1 MSVQITNY
9 QNLADKQRRG
19 YQAISLDSLITT
31 AAVTIKSG
39 SVVEVAGALYEFQAD
54 ETESGG
60 TWAGIGNSN
69 VVYIYIVPAG
79 STATFI
85 YSVTAPTWDSS
96 KQGWYNG
103 TSRAVVSLYK
113 DAGGLY
119 QSKYLLPSSQSSPL
133 PGGARNIIKTS
144 GALGTIAV
152 TGDIEYILTAAS
164 TVTLPPGAPLGCRIT
179 FKNKG
184 NFTTT
189 ISGNGSQTIGTTTS
203 TSFSLYAQEDYVTL
217 EWDGV
222 SIWYVVA
229 TNGPILR
236 NVITSIQTQTSPV
249 NGTWYNKGGTLALAP
264 GVYELSWSASLDVIL
279 SSGTGCVFATLST
292 GAASETDIDFS
303 VGFYFTTVTEAN
315 GPAFRKKIVTLA
327 TSPTY
332 YLNIA
337 TLYAA
342 LSISFYGAAKYGNI
356 IIEAKRI
363 G

>member
-9 QNLADKQRRG
+9 QQLADKQRKG
-19 YQAISLDSLITT
+19 YIAISLDSLVTTT
-31 AAVTIKSG
+31 AITIKSG

-60 TWAGIGNSN
+60 TWAGIGANN
-69 VVYIYIVPAG
+69 TVYVYIVPAG
-79 STATFI
+79 ASATFI
-85 YSVTAPTWDSS
+85 YSTTAPTWDVE
-96 KQGWYNG
+96 KQGFYNG
-103 TSRAVVSLYK
+103 TSRAVASLYK

-119 QSKYLLPSSQSSPL
+119 QAKFLLPSSQALQL
-133 PGGARNIIKTS
+133 PGGVRNVIITS
-144 GALGTIAV
+144 GALGPLTV
-152 TGDIEYILTAAS
+152 TRDTEYILTATS
-164 TVTLPPGAPLGCRIT
+164 TATLPAGAQLGCRIT

-184 NFTTT
+184 AFTTT
-189 ISGNGSQTIGTTTS
+189 ISCAAGQTIGTTSS
-203 TSFSLYAQEDYVTL
+203 TSFALYAQEDYVTL
-217 EWDGV
+217 EWNGV

-249 NGTWYNKGGTLALAP
+249 NGTWYNKGGSLALTP

-279 SSGTGCVFATLST
+279 SAGTGCVFATLST
-292 GAASETDIDFS
+292 GSASESDIDFS
-303 VGFYFTTVTEAN
+303 AGFYMTTVTEAN

-332 YLNIA
+332 YLNIV

-342 LSISFYGAAKYGNI
+342 SSISFYGAAKYGNT
-356 IIEAKRI
+356 IIEARRI